1 MKEKG
6 SRPFPK
12 EDFGLLFCHATKSV
26 AVKINTTLPLCVET
40 RGIGMFGLCA
50 IVSDFLCSFNWV
62 WIMPSSPYDYRPARA
77 AGGKLCVGLVEPVSK
92 LRALRHSEG

>member
-1 MKEKG
+1 
-6 SRPFPK
+6 
-12 EDFGLLFCHATKSV
+12 
-26 AVKINTTLPLCVET
+26 
-40 RGIGMFGLCA
+40 MFGLCA